1 MVTMP
6 TPLRLGEFRGDLT
19 PYLNE
24 AIQRATEQGMGMALD
39 ATAQAFAR
47 GVDAA
52 TSATSLQLTE
62 IARAID
68 GGIIGADLATAH
80 RAIGAAAQRSVLA
93 SYDQTVGRTDR
104 SGAHGYRQTGK
115 FQRYSGGRLRAA
127 LASPDFWS
135 ADEDGIY
142 FINVDL
148 LNQRAAQWA
157 RINFGAGARGG
168 GSRRSF
174 DVRFSDLV
182 VVSLGLNEAA
192 RPAFTIPTGYFTDGA
207 NGPIVAPDRSNPP
220 GRAFYVYGTGPHART
235 RYVTND
241 EGNRVR
247 IPVVG
252 RKATQG
258 IRARNFL
265 DAGVARIAR
274 EIPVQYKG
282 IINQAYESGLSAVRP
297 APVTIKVITRSRY

>member
-6 TPLRLGEFRGDLT
+6 LNLGEFRDPLT
-19 PYLNE
+19 PYLNA
-24 AIQRATEQGMGMALD
+24 AIQRATEQGMGMAVD
-39 ATAQAFAR
+39 ASGQAFAR
-47 GVDAA
+47 AVDAA
-52 TSATSLQLTE
+52 TSATSKQLVE

-68 GGIIGADLATAH
+68 RGLHSADFANAN

-93 SYDQTVGRTDR
+93 SYDQTVGRSDR
-104 SGAHGYRQTGK
+104 SGASGYRQTGK
-115 FQRYSGGRLRAA
+115 FKRYSGGRLRAA
-127 LASPDFWS
+127 LASPDFWH
-135 ADEDGIY
+135 ADETGIY

-148 LNQRAAQWA
+148 LNQQAAQWA
-157 RINFGAGARGG
+157 RINFGAGARGH

-182 VVSLGLNEAA
+182 VVSLGLNEGA
-192 RPAFTIPTGYFTDGA
+192 RPAFTMPTGYFTEGA

-220 GRAFYVYGTGPHART
+220 GRAFYVYGTGPHAKT

-241 EGNRVR
+241 EGERVR
-247 IPVVG
+247 VPVVG
-252 RKATQG
+252 KKATQG

-274 EIPVQYKG
+274 ETPVQYKAV
-282 IINQAYESGLSAVRP
+282 INKAYEQGLSVVRP
-297 APVTIKVITRSRY
+297 SPVTIKVVTHRRY